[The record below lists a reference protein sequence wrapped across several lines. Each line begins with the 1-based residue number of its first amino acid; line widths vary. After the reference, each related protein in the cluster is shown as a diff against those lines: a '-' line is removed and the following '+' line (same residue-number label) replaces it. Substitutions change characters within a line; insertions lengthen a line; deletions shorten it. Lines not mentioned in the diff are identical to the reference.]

1 MSERVRQK
9 CSHSEEKYQTN
20 ISLETLD
27 SGCLNS
33 ATVCGVDWTTLPDD
47 TVIQL
52 FSYLNYRDRASL
64 ASTCRTFRLLGSLPC
79 LWGSLDLRS
88 YKFDTVA
95 AASLSLRCKNL
106 QRLKFPAAV
115 SADAIVSLQERE
127 LREISGDFCRDITD
141 AALSVF
147 VISSLSTPLSN
158 TGSAVMNWI
167 LRVYQE
173 VHEKVRDAAIALIDK
188 EREGEQIDRALLKNV
203 LGIFVEIGMG
213 QMDRYEDDFEEAM
226 LQDTLLPRFP

>member
-127 LREISGDFCRDITD
+127 LREISG
-141 AALSVF
+141 
-147 VISSLSTPLSN
+147 IS
-158 TGSAVMNWI
+158 GSA
-167 LRVYQE
+167 
-173 VHEKVRDAAIALIDK
+173 
-188 EREGEQIDRALLKNV
+188 
-203 LGIFVEIGMG
+203 
-213 QMDRYEDDFEEAM
+213 
-226 LQDTLLPRFP
+226 

>member
-95 AASLSLRCKNL
+95 TVSLSLRCKNL
-106 QRLKFPAAV
+106 QRLKFPAAG
-115 SADAIVSLQERE
+115 SADAIVSLQARE
-127 LREISGDFCRDITD
+127 LREISGDFWRDITD

-158 TGSAVMNWI
+158 TGSAV
-167 LRVYQE
+167 YQE
-173 VHEKVRDAAIALIDK
+173 VHDKVRDAVIALIDK

>member
-47 TVIQL
+47 TVIKL

-64 ASTCRTFRLLGSLPC
+64 ASTCRTFRLLGSLPY

-95 AASLSLRCKNL
+95 AVSLSLRCKSL
-106 QRLKFPAAV
+106 QRLKFLAAG
-115 SADAIVSLQERE
+115 SADAIVSLQARE

-141 AALSVF
+141 ATLSVF

-158 TGSAVMNWI
+158 TGST
-167 LRVYQE
+167 VYQE
-173 VHEKVRDAAIALIDK
+173 VHEKVRDAVIALIDK
-188 EREGEQIDRALLKNV
+188 EREGEQIDRALLTNV

>member
-95 AASLSLRCKNL
+95 AVSLSLRCKNL
-106 QRLKFPAAV
+106 QRLKFPAAG
-115 SADAIVSLQERE
+115 SADAI
-127 LREISGDFCRDITD
+127 
-141 AALSVF
+141 
-147 VISSLSTPLSN
+147 
-158 TGSAVMNWI
+158 
-167 LRVYQE
+167 
-173 VHEKVRDAAIALIDK
+173 
-188 EREGEQIDRALLKNV
+188 
-203 LGIFVEIGMG
+203 
-213 QMDRYEDDFEEAM
+213 
-226 LQDTLLPRFP
+226 

>member
-64 ASTCRTFRLLGSLPC
+64 ASTCRTFRLLGSLPY

-95 AASLSLRCKNL
+95 AVSLSLRCKSL
-106 QRLKFPAAV
+106 QRLKFLAAG
-115 SADAIVSLQERE
+115 SADAIVSLQARE

-158 TGSAVMNWI
+158 TGST
-167 LRVYQE
+167 VYQE
-173 VHEKVRDAAIALIDK
+173 VHEKVRDAVIALIDK

-213 QMDRYEDDFEEAM
+213 QMDRYEDYFEEAM

>member
-95 AASLSLRCKNL
+95 AVSLSLRCKNL
-106 QRLKFPAAV
+106 QRLKFPAAG
-115 SADAIVSLQERE
+115 SADAIVSLQARE

-158 TGSAVMNWI
+158 TGSAV
-167 LRVYQE
+167 YQE
-173 VHEKVRDAAIALIDK
+173 VHEKVRDAVIALIDK